1 MILKSD
7 AKFEQKLTCG
17 LIKNFK
23 FYCLLYLKGK
33 LLKPKTST
41 VRSCYDTEEQ
51 KVWAKTESW
60 FPSQP
65 KNNLVSLF
73 PEGEKG
79 QIFKFHWVVLSK
91 RQIA

>member
-1 MILKSD
+1 MQNLN
-7 AKFEQKLTCG
+7 
-17 LIKNFK
+17 KNFK
-23 FYCLLYLKGK
+23 FYCLFYLKGK
-33 LLKPKTST
+33 LLKPKNFT

-51 KVWAKTESW
+51 KVWAKTEFW

-79 QIFKFHWVVLSK
+79 RIFKFHWVVLSK